1 VAVSISCSMY
11 IACPLYGRM
20 CESASIWRT
29 VRIEKCFSS
38 SSRVYTVVSGIF
50 SVHRDSRVSIC
61 AFFRVDTI
69 YIASW
74 VDTTIGG
81 IFSPFWI
88 RASRISSFL
97 DIYVVFLVVLSSEI
111 YILAYSICIFVEN
124 QMKIDF
130 NIQFTINQLQVHT
143 IFYILH
149 TVNNTYID
157 FRHLTLHPSTLSI

>member
-1 VAVSISCSMY
+1 VASPVAVSISCSMY

-124 QMKIDF
+124 QMKNQ
-130 NIQFTINQLQVHT
+130 NIREIHIANFPRLDTGLGGIGMC
-143 IFYILH
+143 I
-149 TVNNTYID
+149 
-157 FRHLTLHPSTLSI
+157 